1 MFKEIHKLKLDIE
14 AETEMAV
21 MVTNLNDEKVWLPR
35 SQIEIHGRHIEIPT
49 WLAESK
55 ELI

>member
-1 MFKEIHKLKLDIE
+1 MIKETHKLKLEIE
-14 AETEMAV
+14 AETQMAV
-21 MVTNLNDEKVWLPR
+21 MVTNLEDEKVWLPR
-35 SQIEIHGRHIEIPT
+35 SQIEIHGRYIEMPT